1 MEFRYKELMTESGMM
16 KTEFLMGIWIM
27 QMNPSL
33 LSTKTERSGTGTEIL
48 QNRQQKKIPIT
59 LQKIL
64 PVQKISVI
72 PLICTAGMREP
83 VSISRSNR
91 QRRMP
96 LLSEEE
102 TAGTI
107 MMKKAA
113 SFFPGRFLHQ
123 NRSLRRITRTVM
135 CSG

>member
-1 MEFRYKELMTESGMM
+1 
-16 KTEFLMGIWIM
+16 MGIWIM

-72 PLICTAGMREP
+72 PLICTAGMRNRSVYP
-83 VSISRSNR
+83 VPTGQTDASPVGRGNGWYYYYEENR
-91 QRRMP
+91 Q
-96 LLSEEE
+96 
-102 TAGTI
+102 
-107 MMKKAA
+107 
-113 SFFPGRFLHQ
+113 FLPW
-123 NRSLRRITRTVM
+123 
-135 CSG
+135 

>member
-1 MEFRYKELMTESGMM
+1 MTESGMM

-64 PVQKISVI
+64 PVNNITKIH
-72 PLICTAGMREP
+72 LICTAGMREP

>member
-1 MEFRYKELMTESGMM
+1 MTESGMM

-83 VSISRSNR
+83 VSISPFQQAETDASPVGRGNGWYYYDEES
-91 QRRMP
+91 
-96 LLSEEE
+96 SE
-102 TAGTI
+102 
-107 MMKKAA
+107 
-113 SFFPGRFLHQ
+113 FLPW
-123 NRSLRRITRTVM
+123 
-135 CSG
+135 